1 MYVLVIEDDKIVN
14 ENICF
19 LLRKEGIKCEMACT
33 GNDALKLI
41 QVYNYD
47 LIVLDL
53 ILPDIHGLE
62 VLKKIRAD
70 NITTPVLVL
79 SGLSSPNTKVESLA
93 CGADDYIVK
102 PYERSELVA
111 RIKAIVRR
119 SKGLSKQAISL
130 GNIQILMDK
139 KEVFI
144 KDSPLNLTSME
155 YELVEL
161 LALNKGKTL
170 SKEFLLDQL
179 YGGIDEPEI
188 KVLDV
193 FVCKIRKKIKKI
205 DKESDYIKTVW
216 GRGYT
221 IELPSKN

>member
-1 MYVLVIEDDKIVN
+1 
-14 ENICF
+14 
-19 LLRKEGIKCEMACT
+19 
-33 GNDALKLI
+33 
-41 QVYNYD
+41 
-47 LIVLDL
+47 
-53 ILPDIHGLE
+53 
-62 VLKKIRAD
+62 
-70 NITTPVLVL
+70 
-79 SGLSSPNTKVESLA
+79 
-93 CGADDYIVK
+93 
-102 PYERSELVA
+102 
-111 RIKAIVRR
+111 
-119 SKGLSKQAISL
+119 
-130 GNIQILMDK
+130 
-139 KEVFI
+139 
-144 KDSPLNLTSME
+144 ME